1 MKPPC
6 GRLFPLAKDNNI
18 GLNSRMSKE
27 PDTIILPDPARMPHE
42 SNSLLR
48 WLIYFIS
55 PYQKIVAGFLAY
67 RTFRYTY
74 FALMPAVIGL
84 IIDAFNNGRVQEN
97 PGFYLWL
104 LLGYF
109 AGKWIMLASNLIFY
123 KETLVFEKASRALTI
138 LSVRH
143 LTALPLDW
151 HEARG
156 SGGKLQ
162 QIMTARKAYFE
173 LGRVVRWAIIPVIGS
188 LIGAAISVVTL
199 DAPLFFLWIFVG
211 FVSSY
216 LYLSWYIGKKIPML
230 FDKHNERMEK
240 LLSSVYEFVSAIRT
254 VKAFSIHH
262 YIDHKAYRLET
273 LGLGAVQKVYW
284 TMLYR
289 WSVIN
294 FVGFG
299 WIIIIGGVGFYGCY
313 QGWLSTGAYATLFF
327 VAITVWTSLEG
338 LAQVQDNIFEYN
350 NGIHR
355 LIGTLKTRVPA
366 LDIEPV
372 TPLNPTWRE
381 INFNKLSFV
390 YSDKEAQG
398 VHDISFSVQRGEK
411 IAFVGSSGAGK
422 TTLAKLLMKQMLP
435 NDGEIAV
442 DAINLSHIPSEQWLG
457 QIGFVPQDVELFNLS
472 IRENILI
479 DRDNIDEADYQ
490 NVLSQ
495 SALSDF
501 IATLPEGDATI
512 IGERGIK
519 LSGGQRQRLGIA
531 RALIRNTPIMVFD
544 EATSSLDSLSE
555 QQIQQAIDVSFAG
568 RTVFLIAHRLSTVR
582 HVDKIIV
589 LEKGRI
595 IEQGN
600 FDQLL
605 ASNGT
610 FAKLWSLQSR

>member
-1 MKPPC
+1 MA
-6 GRLFPLAKDNNI
+6 GVTGFR
-18 GLNSRMSKE
+18 LNSRMSHDH
-27 PDTIILPDPARMPHE
+27 DTITLPDPSRMPKD
-42 SNSLLR
+42 SNSLVR

-55 PYQKIVAGFLAY
+55 PYQKTVAAFLAY

-84 IIDAFNNGRVQEN
+84 IIDAFNTGKVQ
-97 PGFYLWL
+97 GHAAFYLTL
-104 LLGYF
+104 LFGYF
-109 AGKWIMLASNLIFY
+109 AGKWVMLFSNLIFY
-123 KETLVFEKASRALTI
+123 KETLIFEKASRALTI
-138 LSVRH
+138 MSVRH

-162 QIMTARKAYFE
+162 QIMNARKAYFE
-173 LGRVVRWAIIPVIGS
+173 LGRVVRWSIIPVIGS
-188 LIGAAISVVTL
+188 LIGAFVSVVTL
-199 DAPLFFLWIFVG
+199 DAPLFFMGIFIA
-211 FVSSY
+211 FVTSY
-216 LYLSWYIGKKIPML
+216 LYFSWYIGKKIPQL

-240 LLSSVYEFVSAIRT
+240 LLSGVYEFVSAIRT

-262 YIDHKAYRLET
+262 YIDRKAYRLET
-273 LGLGAVQKVYW
+273 IGLSAVQKVYW

-299 WIIIIGGVGFYGCY
+299 WIIIIGGLGFYGCY

-327 VAITVWTSLEG
+327 VAITIWTSLEG

-350 NGIHR
+350 NGLRR
-355 LIGTLKTRVPA
+355 LIATLKTDIPA
-366 LDIEPV
+366 LDIEPLAALKSDWKNI
-372 TPLNPTWRE
+372 T
-381 INFNKLSFV
+381 FDQLSFV
-390 YSDKEAQG
+390 YSDKESQG
-398 VHDISFSVQRGEK
+398 VHDVSFPVKRGEK

-435 NDGEIAV
+435 QSGAIRVDG
-442 DAINLSHIPSEQWLG
+442 INLSHIPSEQWLG

-479 DRDNIDEADYQ
+479 DRDDVSEDFYQ
-490 NVLSQ
+490 DVLKQ

-501 IATLPEGDATI
+501 IAALPEGDATI

-582 HVDKIIV
+582 YVDKIVV
-589 LEKGRI
+589 LEKGHI
-595 IEQGN
+595 IEQGS
-600 FDQLL
+600 FDDLIAQ
-605 ASNGT
+605 NGM

>member
-1 MKPPC
+1 
-6 GRLFPLAKDNNI
+6 
-18 GLNSRMSKE
+18 MSHDH
-27 PDTIILPDPARMPHE
+27 DTITLPDPGRMPKE
-42 SNSLLR
+42 SNSLIR

-55 PYQKIVAGFLAY
+55 PYQTTVAAFLAY

-84 IIDAFNNGRVQEN
+84 IIDAFNTGRVQGHA
-97 PGFYLWL
+97 GFYLTL
-104 LLGYF
+104 LFGYF
-109 AGKWIMLASNLIFY
+109 AGKWLMLFSNLIFY

-162 QIMTARKAYFE
+162 QIMNARKAYFE
-173 LGRVVRWAIIPVIGS
+173 LGRVVRWSIIPVVGS
-188 LIGAAISVVTL
+188 LIGAFVSVVTL
-199 DAPLFFLWIFVG
+199 DAPLFFMGIFIA
-211 FVSSY
+211 FVASY
-216 LYLSWYIGKKIPML
+216 LYFSWYIGKKIPQL

-240 LLSSVYEFVSAIRT
+240 LLSGVYEFVSAIRT

-262 YIDHKAYRLET
+262 YIDRKAYRLET
-273 LGLGAVQKVYW
+273 IGLSAVQKVYW

-299 WIIIIGGVGFYGCY
+299 WIIVIGGLGFYGCY

-327 VAITVWTSLEG
+327 VAITIWTSLEG

-350 NGIHR
+350 NGLRR
-355 LIGTLKTRVPA
+355 LIATLKTDIPA

-372 TPLNPTWRE
+372 TPLPADWQSIT
-381 INFNKLSFV
+381 FDQLSFV
-390 YSDKEAQG
+390 YSDKESQG
-398 VHDISFSVQRGEK
+398 VHGVSFPVKRGEK

-435 NDGEIAV
+435 QSGAIKV
-442 DAINLSHIPSEQWLG
+442 DNINLSHIPSEQWLG

-479 DRDNIDEADYQ
+479 DRDDVSEDFYQ
-490 NVLSQ
+490 NVLAQ

-501 IATLPEGDATI
+501 IATLPEGDSTI

-555 QQIQQAIDVSFAG
+555 QQIQQAIDISFAG

-582 HVDKIIV
+582 YVDKIIV
-589 LEKGRI
+589 LEKGHI
-595 IEQGN
+595 IEQGS
-600 FDQLL
+600 FDELIEK
-605 ASNGT
+605 NGM